1 MDPDRQ
7 ALVKGLFL
15 KALEVREADRDQ
27 MLSEACSGDVSI
39 RDEVEMLLACA
50 TEIQASVSSGQQ
62 TPSNDPTNTSATPRD
77 TQATVGPRKCPKCKS
92 MFQTGVYFCHNDGEA
107 LVANPEVLVGTLFD
121 EIYEIEAM
129 LGEGG
134 MGTVYRAR
142 HRLLRDVVA
151 LKMLRG
157 DEREN
162 LRWRRR
168 FVREGQAARRFRHP
182 NSVTVYDLRTSRD
195 GTIYLVLEFVDGVT
209 LRSAFRERRRYDC
222 LEALRILEPLAG
234 VLDTAHRAG
243 VVHRDLKP
251 ENVMLTGEGSEVKL
265 LDLGIA
271 GFLGADAA
279 NGETAKLTQAG
290 TVVGTPRYMSPEQ
303 WGERPRDGIAGVDG
317 RADVYSMGIM
327 AFELVTGRAPFRGAD
342 PGELRQLHVSEPP
355 PDPRVYN
362 SDVPESFALAI
373 LVAISKDRSD
383 RYASAGEL
391 VRALALSLGRSV
403 SIGIDVGTVR
413 AAPCSS
419 SAETP
424 IYDGETITD
433 VVATVTDV
441 GPLATVEDPPT
452 NLPESLTSF
461 VGRHAEVEA
470 VVEALRKNRLVTLVG
485 PGGIGKTRLAVQSGR
500 EAFDAFPDGVWL
512 VDLSTLTTESLVVPS
527 VGRVLEVTQ
536 RTGDDLEDAI
546 VETIG
551 ARRLLLVLDNCEHV
565 RSAVRSLLDE
575 ILRQC
580 PYVHVLATSREALGL
595 VAEHV
600 RDVPALATP
609 PLDLPEAELL
619 EACQSSEAVLLFVD
633 RARAVRSDF
642 RLNEQNV
649 SPVVCVCRRLDGI
662 PLAIELAAA
671 RTVVMSPAQLL
682 TRLEKS
688 LDLLA
693 SRQVGIPDRHRT
705 LRASIEWSYQLLPAP
720 LREFFARLSVFRGGW
735 SLEAAENVLAG
746 DAVID
751 GVDTVDALE
760 QLAAS
765 SLIVADEHFDEIRF
779 RMLETIREFAV
790 SLVSAE
796 PGSSL
801 RAAHAE
807 YFRSFVELA
816 DEQLAGRDQHV
827 WLAKVAA
834 DLDNVRAAIDWS
846 KRSGDLDLGL
856 KIAASMG
863 RFWLVRGFVAEG
875 IAALRDALDHAPS
888 ALTGERAK
896 ALNWAGNL
904 AIMAG
909 DIEGGR
915 AWHED
920 SLRIRR
926 ETGDRQGVAASLHNL
941 GGIAADQGDFAL
953 ADRLFEECTA
963 IATEIGDDLR
973 LGMALVNRGR
983 AANERGAYSQA
994 FDLLQH
1000 GIELLEQCGH
1010 TYAMCIGLLCLAD
1023 AQMCSGDIDRAEL
1036 SFNRC
1041 FALASEMGERMAS
1054 GFCLCGL
1061 GSIARYRGTL
1071 GPARENCDRA
1081 VAIARDLG
1089 AEDLRATGLAI
1100 LGEVAML
1107 EGNLDDANRLMR
1119 QALRIRSGRNLR
1131 SGIALSLEGLAH
1143 VSLAAGRH
1151 ERAARFLGAA
1161 AALRTQIG
1169 VPVPAIDLPSVKDAT
1184 SRIRQALGDEAFVSA
1199 HSTGAALP
1207 INDLRADVI
1216 D

>member
-1 MDPDRQ
+1 MDSDRH
-7 ALVKGLFL
+7 ARVKGLFL
-15 KALEVREADRDQ
+15 KALEVRAADRHR
-27 MLSEACSGDVSI
+27 MLSEVCAGDTAL
-39 RDEVEMLLACA
+39 REEVEMLLACA
-50 TEIQASVSSGQQ
+50 TEIQASSSTGPTDVSS
-62 TPSNDPTNTSATPRD
+62 NPTHKAHASQNS
-77 TQATVGPRKCPKCKS
+77 QATVGPRKCPKCQVT
-92 MFQTGVYFCHNDGEA
+92 FQTGVYFCHNDGEP
-107 LVANPEVLVGTLFD
+107 LVANPEALVGTIFD

-142 HRLLRDVVA
+142 HQLLRDVVA

-168 FVREGQAARRFRHP
+168 FVREGQAARKFRHP

-195 GTIYLVLEFVDGVT
+195 GTIYLVLEFVAGVT

-234 VLDTAHRAG
+234 VLDTAHKAG

-251 ENVMLTGEGSEVKL
+251 ENVMLTGEGPEVKL

-271 GFLGADAA
+271 GFLGADAS

-327 AFELVTGRAPFRGAD
+327 AFELVTGRGPFRGTDANQ
-342 PGELRQLHVSEPP
+342 LRQLHVSEPP
-355 PDPRVYN
+355 ADPRMYN
-362 SDVPESFALAI
+362 GDIPEGFALAI
-373 LVAISKDRSD
+373 LVAISKDRAD
-383 RYASAGEL
+383 RYDTAGEF
-391 VRALALSLGRSV
+391 VRALALGLGRSG
-403 SIGIDVGTVR
+403 SSGSGPLTSRSDSG
-413 AAPCSS
+413 SS
-419 SAETP
+419 SASTP
-424 IYDGETITD
+424 RYDGQTITD

-441 GPLATVEDPPT
+441 GPGATVEDPPT
-452 NLPESLTSF
+452 NLPQSLTSF

-485 PGGIGKTRLAVQSGR
+485 PGGIGKTRLAVQAGR

-512 VDLSTLTTESLVVPS
+512 VDLSALTTEALVVPS
-527 VGRVLEVTQ
+527 IGRVLEVTQ

-565 RSAVRSLLDE
+565 RNAVRSLLDE

-595 VAEHV
+595 VAEHA

-609 PLDLPEAELL
+609 PRDLAETDLL

-642 RLNEQNV
+642 RLTEQNV
-649 SPVVCVCRRLDGI
+649 SPVVGICRRLDGI

-682 TRLEKS
+682 ARLEKS

-693 SRQVGIPDRHRT
+693 SRQAGIPDRHRT
-705 LRASIEWSYQLLPAP
+705 LRASIEWSYQLLPIP
-720 LREFFARLSVFRGGW
+720 LREFFSRLSVFRGGW
-735 SLEAAENVLAG
+735 TLEAAESVLSGA
-746 DAVID
+746 AAID

-760 QLAAS
+760 QLASS
-765 SLIVADEHFDEIRF
+765 SLVVADEHFDEIRF

-790 SLVSAE
+790 SLVPAE

-816 DEQLAGRDQHV
+816 DEQLAGHDQHV

-834 DLDNVRAAIDWS
+834 DLDNVRAAIEWS
-846 KRSGDLDLGL
+846 KSSGNVDLGL
-856 KIAASMG
+856 KVAASMG

-875 IAALRDALDHAPS
+875 IAALRDALSRAPS
-888 ALTGERAK
+888 GLAGDRAK

-909 DIEGGR
+909 DVEGGR
-915 AWHED
+915 AWHEE

-926 ETGDRQGVAASLHNL
+926 ETGDLPGIAASLHNL

-994 FDLLQH
+994 FDLLEH

-1010 TYAMCIGLLCLAD
+1010 TYAVCVGLLCIAD
-1023 AQMCSGDIDRAEL
+1023 AQMCSGDIDRAEV

-1081 VAIARDLG
+1081 VAIARELG

-1107 EGNLDDANRLMR
+1107 EGKLDDANRLMR

-1161 AALRTQIG
+1161 AALRSQIG
-1169 VPVPAIDLPSVKDAT
+1169 VPVPAIDLAAIKDAT
-1184 SRIRQALGDEAFVSA
+1184 SRIRVALGDEAFVSA
-1199 HSTGAALP
+1199 HTTGAALP
-1207 INDLRADVI
+1207 LNDLRADII

>member
-1 MDPDRQ
+1 
-7 ALVKGLFL
+7 
-15 KALEVREADRDQ
+15 
-27 MLSEACSGDVSI
+27 
-39 RDEVEMLLACA
+39 
-50 TEIQASVSSGQQ
+50 
-62 TPSNDPTNTSATPRD
+62 
-77 TQATVGPRKCPKCKS
+77 
-92 MFQTGVYFCHNDGEA
+92 
-107 LVANPEVLVGTLFD
+107 
-121 EIYEIEAM
+121 
-129 LGEGG
+129 
-134 MGTVYRAR
+134 
-142 HRLLRDVVA
+142 
-151 LKMLRG
+151 
-157 DEREN
+157 
-162 LRWRRR
+162 
-168 FVREGQAARRFRHP
+168 
-182 NSVTVYDLRTSRD
+182 
-195 GTIYLVLEFVDGVT
+195 
-209 LRSAFRERRRYDC
+209 
-222 LEALRILEPLAG
+222 
-234 VLDTAHRAG
+234 
-243 VVHRDLKP
+243 
-251 ENVMLTGEGSEVKL
+251 
-265 LDLGIA
+265 
-271 GFLGADAA
+271 
-279 NGETAKLTQAG
+279 
-290 TVVGTPRYMSPEQ
+290 
-303 WGERPRDGIAGVDG
+303 
-317 RADVYSMGIM
+317 
-327 AFELVTGRAPFRGAD
+327 
-342 PGELRQLHVSEPP
+342 
-355 PDPRVYN
+355 
-362 SDVPESFALAI
+362 
-373 LVAISKDRSD
+373 
-383 RYASAGEL
+383 
-391 VRALALSLGRSV
+391 
-403 SIGIDVGTVR
+403 
-413 AAPCSS
+413 
-419 SAETP
+419 
-424 IYDGETITD
+424 
-433 VVATVTDV
+433 
-441 GPLATVEDPPT
+441 
-452 NLPESLTSF
+452 
-461 VGRHAEVEA
+461 
-470 VVEALRKNRLVTLVG
+470 VG
-485 PGGIGKTRLAVQSGR
+485 PGGIGKTRLAVQAGR

-512 VDLSTLTTESLVVPS
+512 VDLSALTTEALVVPS
-527 VGRVLEVTQ
+527 IGRVLEVTQ

-565 RSAVRSLLDE
+565 RNAVRSLLDE

-595 VAEHV
+595 VAEHA

-609 PLDLPEAELL
+609 PRDLAETDLL

-642 RLNEQNV
+642 RLTEQNA
-649 SPVVCVCRRLDGI
+649 SPVVGICRRLDGI

-682 TRLEKS
+682 ARLEKS

-693 SRQVGIPDRHRT
+693 SRQAGIPDRHRT
-705 LRASIEWSYQLLPAP
+705 LRASIEWSYQLLPIP
-720 LREFFARLSVFRGGW
+720 LREFFSRLSVFRGGW
-735 SLEAAENVLAG
+735 TLEAAESVLSGA
-746 DAVID
+746 AAID

-760 QLAAS
+760 QLASS
-765 SLIVADEHFDEIRF
+765 SLVVADEHFDEIRF

-790 SLVSAE
+790 SLVPAE

-816 DEQLAGRDQHV
+816 DEQLAGHDQHV

-834 DLDNVRAAIDWS
+834 DLDNVRAAIEWS
-846 KRSGDLDLGL
+846 KSSGNVDLGL
-856 KIAASMG
+856 KVAASMG

-875 IAALRDALDHAPS
+875 IAALRDALSRAPS
-888 ALTGERAK
+888 GLAGDRAK

-909 DIEGGR
+909 DVEGGR
-915 AWHED
+915 AWHEE

-926 ETGDRQGVAASLHNL
+926 ETGDLPGIAASLHNL

-994 FDLLQH
+994 FDLLEH

-1010 TYAMCIGLLCLAD
+1010 TYAVCVGLLCIAD
-1023 AQMCSGDIDRAEL
+1023 AQMCSGDIDRAEV

-1071 GPARENCDRA
+1071 EPARENCDRA
-1081 VAIARDLG
+1081 VAIARELG

-1107 EGNLDDANRLMR
+1107 EGKLDDANRLMR

-1161 AALRTQIG
+1161 AALRSQIG
-1169 VPVPAIDLPSVKDAT
+1169 VPVPAIDLAAIKDAT
-1184 SRIRQALGDEAFVSA
+1184 SRIRVALGDEAFVSA
-1199 HSTGAALP
+1199 HTTGAALP
-1207 INDLRADVI
+1207 LNDLRADII